1 MIKFLVKLFHR
12 FLKDDSGAT
21 AIEYC
26 VIAVGIS
33 VAIIVSVN
41 DIGTKLITIFSSLGS
56 ATWIVESSP
65 Q

>member
-1 MIKFLVKLFHR
+1 MIQFLVKLFHR

-26 VIAVGIS
+26 VISVGIS

-41 DIGTKLITIFSSLGS
+41 DIGTKLIAIFSSLGS
-56 ATWIVESSP
+56 ATWIVDWPP

>member
-33 VAIIVSVN
+33 VAIMASVN
-41 DIGTKLITIFSSLGS
+41 DLGTKLITTLSSVGS
-56 ATWIVESSP
+56 AAWHVESP
-65 Q
+65 PY

>member
-12 FLKDDSGAT
+12 FLKDNSGAA

-41 DIGTKLITIFSSLGS
+41 DIGTKLITIFFSLGS
-56 ATWIVESSP
+56 ATWHVESP
-65 Q
+65 PY